1 MKALSNFPNLE
12 VNIMKK
18 GKLFLATAFI
28 PVMTGTALYFS
39 SNTASAATPGWYD
52 PMPWGSNVEC
62 RKGYAYGPKNLN
74 NGKCR
79 FNFQGAFNYAV
90 GRLTTGWING
100 R

>member
-1 MKALSNFPNLE
+1 
-12 VNIMKK
+12 MKK

-28 PVMTGTALYFS
+28 PVMTGAAWYFS

-62 RKGYAYGPKNLN
+62 RKGYSYGPATLK

-79 FNFQGAFNYAV
+79 VNWGGVVSSTINNMANSVATGFISG
-90 GRLTTGWING
+90 GRGWP

>member
-1 MKALSNFPNLE
+1 
-12 VNIMKK
+12 
-18 GKLFLATAFI
+18 
-28 PVMTGTALYFS
+28 
-39 SNTASAATPGWYD
+39 
-52 PMPWGSNVEC
+52 MPWGSNVEC